1 MKYVGIDLH
10 KKTSVICIVNKERK
24 VLQRHKFSNTDMAGI
39 AQFFR
44 ELGPFEFAVEASGS
58 YEWLVNLL
66 APLAQNWVLVNPSKF
81 LLIAKTTKKTDRH
94 DAQQL
99 AEFLA
104 LGMLPKAYYPS
115 PKEREH
121 RQLARYRVQCRRRV
135 NQIVCR
141 IRQVAT
147 RYNADCADLLKS
159 KVMEEFRKRSDLS
172 DADRF
177 VLKYLVNEHR
187 HAEEVLEVALTEL
200 RHFAGTDTATRQRER
215 EILQTAPGV
224 GTIISDVVLAELG
237 NVQRFDSIKDVSAYA
252 GLVPK
257 LDESG
262 DKSKQL
268 NITKAG
274 SKLLRWAM
282 VQAAWQ
288 AIHRSVRWSAV
299 YEGIKKRR
307 GSKRAVIAVA
317 RRLLGVL
324 VSMLKNDQEYRF
336 SLAELK
342 QQEARDEARQQ
353 RRKAKAAQKESPPE
367 VSAEPSETTPAR
379 KKTSRKRRAE
389 TTVLA

>member
-24 VLQRHKFSNTDMAGI
+24 VLQRHKFSNSDMVGM
-39 AQFFR
+39 AQFFK

-66 APLAQNWVLVNPSKF
+66 APLAQSWVLVNPSKF

-104 LGMLPKAYYPS
+104 LGMLPKSYYPS

-121 RQLARYRVQCRRRV
+121 RQLARYRAQCRRRI
-135 NQIVCR
+135 NQLVCR

-159 KVMEEFRKRSDLS
+159 EVMEEFQKRSDLS

-177 VLKYLVNEHR
+177 VLKHLVNEHR
-187 HAEEVLEVALTEL
+187 HAEEVLEVALAEL
-200 RHFAGTDTATRQRER
+200 RSFAGNDTTTRQRER

-224 GTIISDVVLAELG
+224 GSIISDVVLAELG
-237 NVQRFDSIKDVSAYA
+237 NVQRFASIKDVSAYA

-268 NITKAG
+268 SITKAG

-307 GSKRAVIAVA
+307 GGKRAVIAVA

-324 VSMLKNDQEYRF
+324 VSMLKSDQEYRF

-353 RRKAKAAQKESPPE
+353 KRKAKAAQKESPPE
-367 VSAEPSETTPAR
+367 VSAEPREAPAK
-379 KKTSRKRRAE
+379 KKTARKRRAE
-389 TTVLA
+389 TTVLT